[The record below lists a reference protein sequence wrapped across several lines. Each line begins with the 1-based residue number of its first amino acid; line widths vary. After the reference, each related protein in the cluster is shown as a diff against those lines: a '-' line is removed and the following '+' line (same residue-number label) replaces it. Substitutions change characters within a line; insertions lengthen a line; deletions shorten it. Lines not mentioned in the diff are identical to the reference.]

1 MKNKRD
7 AALLNLALSVIT
19 AAAYLFKKR
28 GKNFDNLTTH
38 CLLVAVN
45 NICRALCLGRQQES
59 LDDVFSGFVKLGEK
73 CAPNLG
79 GGPLAAAATADNNN
93 NSNNNTAK
101 KKWKMRPCKNCI

>member
-7 AALLNLALSVIT
+7 AALLNLARIT

-45 NICRALCLGRQQES
+45 NIYAERFAWQGNKS
-59 LDDVFSGFVKLGEK
+59 H
-73 CAPNLG
+73 
-79 GGPLAAAATADNNN
+79 
-93 NSNNNTAK
+93 
-101 KKWKMRPCKNCI
+101 